1 MLIEST
7 GPVRAAAL
15 FLAMGIAFGVC
26 FAPLAWGADTAADF
40 PRRPVRIVV
49 PFQTGGLPDI
59 AARLIGPQLVEVWKQ
74 PVVVEN
80 RPGAG
85 GIIGTDIVAKAT
97 PDGHTLLMPT
107 SGHAAMPAVSAKL
120 PFDPIRDFA
129 PITMTANGAY
139 ALVVP
144 PSLGVRSVS
153 DLIALAKAR
162 PGQLNFG
169 SAGTGSGTHFA
180 AELFKD
186 LAKIDAVHVPY
197 RGIPDALTDTLSG
210 RIQFFMPP
218 LLSAVPLAKDG
229 KLLVLAVS
237 QRVPGYEHIPT
248 LADAGLKGYQ
258 WSGWSGLLAPA
269 RTPRAIVNKI
279 HGEVVRILNLPEIRQ
294 RMAALGADVAPTTPE
309 AFATL
314 IADQIR
320 LTTSL
325 ARRAGIHPK

>member
-1 MLIEST
+1 MLNDRI
-7 GPVRAAAL
+7 RLLCAAAL
-15 FLAMGIAFGVC
+15 SFATRVVFGACLVL
-26 FAPLAWGADTAADF
+26 PAWAADSAADF
-40 PRRPVRIVV
+40 PRRPIRIVV
-49 PFQTGGLPDI
+49 PFQTGGLPDLT
-59 AARLIGPQLVEVWKQ
+59 ARLIGPKLFDLWKQ

-85 GIIGTDIVAKAT
+85 GIIGTDIVAKAS

-107 SGHAAMPAVSAKL
+107 SGHAALPAVTAKL
-120 PFDPIRDFA
+120 PFDPLKDFA

-144 PSLGVRSVS
+144 PSLGVKSVKE
-153 DLIALAKAR
+153 LIALAKAK

-180 AELFKD
+180 AELFRD
-186 LAKIDAVHVPY
+186 LAKIDAVHVAY
-197 RGIPDALTDTLSG
+197 KGIPDALTDTMSG

-218 LLSAVPLAKDG
+218 LVSAAQLAKDG
-229 KLLVLAVS
+229 RLLVLAVS
-237 QRVPGYEHIPT
+237 QRVPGYEDIPT
-248 LADAGLKGYQ
+248 LADSGLQGYQ

-269 RTPRAIVNKI
+269 KTPRAIINKL
-279 HGEVVRILNLPEIRQ
+279 HDEVARILILPEVKQ
-294 RMAALGADVAPTTPE
+294 RMAALGADTTPTTPE
-309 AFATL
+309 EFGKL

-325 ARRAGIHPK
+325 ARRAGIKPQ